1 MNAPAAAQPPP
12 PVISPP
18 TNKSY
23 RSRRNEELE
32 ALRRKGLATIFNK
45 HFTSVA
51 DKIRQ
56 ERKAAELALAEIV
69 KRKAELAA
77 NPKSFEGGL
86 TITQLDKLHME
97 LKRRKNDV
105 QMKERETVELWRRY
119 CSQYGDNTE
128 TMVSQWKAATGDNNN
143 NNNNEDM
150 MNDDMSIVRQSDLK
164 QKEIVQISGDVKEI
178 TEQYEDG
185 TAFGNK
191 ENHVTIVTPTNVWK
205 RPEGFTGSEQ
215 VSAVSNSKK
224 MNAPGNKVYTPP
236 DAVAPLTTITPVKSV
251 VSFSPATNHM
261 TYTPMKDDMDG
272 MNNMKN
278 GVTVDSSPNI
288 ATALSTPPPMSNKKG
303 EHNREGVNDDWC
315 NGSVMDRSLYLNSS
329 GDDESCISGITE
341 IDCATVAE
349 AEWKLTEFLRTEREN
364 IKKMFLDEP
373 TIEECTSQGEEYS
386 ADLFSKSGRSVLSS
400 TRLAKATEAAEA
412 LVKQMEEDTKWMNDP
427 NFLNESYESHVK
439 ETDQVGELEN
449 NNNLEWKAYWSEEH
463 KREYYHNI
471 ITNQTCWTR
480 PKGVQVDFKAVIKA
494 NPQADIQVEDKNVA
508 FTDETPTDE
517 ERVDVKDFTKKVNIQ
532 SSYSTN
538 AEIIQEFRPQRG
550 DASIQSRASSTKTS
564 KVLLYR
570 RRRAR
575 RQRRNRRIAFTALCA
590 VLGTAVFM
598 NRDKLFSSQDVQS
611 VVVVPPLEIDIEE
624 KIQLEVSRKLEEE
637 RKRKEALEAA
647 EEERKRKEADEAEKL
662 RIEEE
667 EEDRVRTEQEAQK
680 ALALEEA
687 ISNEIAIQEEEMRRP
702 WACNIPLAYL
712 ISRKCW
718 MVAKKKPIFD
728 LKALTDAMME

>member
-1 MNAPAAAQPPP
+1 MNAPPAAQPPP

-23 RSRRNEELE
+23 RSKRNEELE

-97 LKRRKNDV
+97 LKRRKNEV

-119 CSQYGDNTE
+119 CSQYGDNNE
-128 TMVSQWKAATGDNNN
+128 TTMTQWKDTSGDNY
-143 NNNNEDM
+143 EGT

-164 QKEIVQISGDVKEI
+164 SKDIVQISGDIKEI

-185 TAFGNK
+185 TAFGVK
-191 ENHVTIVTPTNVWK
+191 ENHAKIVTPTNVWK
-205 RPEGFTGSEQ
+205 RPEGFTASELR
-215 VSAVSNSKK
+215 SSVSNTQKMSVPEKK
-224 MNAPGNKVYTPP
+224 KYAVP
-236 DAVAPLTTITPVKSV
+236 DAIAPLTSITPVKSV
-251 VSFSPATNHM
+251 VTFSPATNNIS
-261 TYTPMKDDMDG
+261 YTPMKDNIGG
-272 MNNMKN
+272 MVTMNN

-288 ATALSTPPPMSNKKG
+288 ATALSTPPPMSNKKAD
-303 EHNREGVNDDWC
+303 HREGGNDDWC

-364 IKKMFLDEP
+364 IKKMFRDEP

-386 ADLFSKSGRSVLSS
+386 AGLYSKSERSALSS
-400 TRLAKATEAAEA
+400 ARLAKATQAAEA

-427 NFLNESYESHVK
+427 NFLNESYEDNDNGTSR
-439 ETDQVGELEN
+439 VGELEQ

-463 KREYYHNI
+463 KREYYHNV

-517 ERVDVKDFTKKVNIQ
+517 ERVAVKDFTKKVNIQ
-532 SSYSTN
+532 TSYSTN
-538 AEIIQEFRPQRG
+538 ADMIQEFRPQRG

-575 RQRRNRRIAFTALCA
+575 RQRRNRRIAFAVLCA
-590 VLGTAVFM
+590 TLGSAVFM
-598 NRDKLFSSQDVQS
+598 NRDKLFSSQDTPT
-611 VVVVPPLEIDIEE
+611 VVVVSPSEIDIEE

-647 EEERKRKEADEAEKL
+647 EEERKRNEAAEAERL
-662 RIEEE
+662 RVEEE
-667 EEDRVRTEQEAQK
+667 NRLLLEQEAQKAQK
-680 ALALEEA
+680 ALALEEE

-702 WACNIPLAYL
+702 WGCNIPLAYL

>member
-1 MNAPAAAQPPP
+1 MPTMNAPAAAQPPP

-23 RSRRNEELE
+23 RSKRNEELE

-97 LKRRKNDV
+97 LKRRKNEV
-105 QMKERETVELWRRY
+105 HMKERETVELWRRY
-119 CSQYGDNTE
+119 CSQYGDNNE
-128 TMVSQWKAATGDNNN
+128 TAMAQWKVASGDSH
-143 NNNNEDM
+143 
-150 MNDDMSIVRQSDLK
+150 DDAIHDDISIVRQSDLK
-164 QKEIVQISGDVKEI
+164 SKEVVQISGDIKEI

-185 TAFGNK
+185 TAFGAK
-191 ENHVTIVTPTNVWK
+191 ENHAKIVTPTNVWK
-205 RPEGFTGSEQ
+205 RPEGFTANEIRSS
-215 VSAVSNSKK
+215 VPNTKK
-224 MNAPGNKVYTPP
+224 MSAPGNKVYMKP
-236 DAVAPLTTITPVKSV
+236 DAVAPLTSITPVKSV
-251 VSFSPATNHM
+251 VSFSPATNNIS
-261 TYTPMKDDMDG
+261 YTPMKDNSEG
-272 MNNMKN
+272 IVTMKN
-278 GVTVDSSPNI
+278 GVTLDSSPNI
-288 ATALSTPPPMSNKKG
+288 ATALSTPPPMSNRKA
-303 EHNREGVNDDWC
+303 EHRVGANDDWC
-315 NGSVMDRSLYLNSS
+315 NGSVMDRSVYLNSS

-364 IKKMFLDEP
+364 IKKMFRDEP

-386 ADLFSKSGRSVLSS
+386 AGLYSKSERSALSS
-400 TRLAKATEAAEA
+400 ARLAKATQAAEA
-412 LVKQMEEDTKWMNDP
+412 LVKQMEEETKWMNDP
-427 NFLNESYESHVK
+427 NFLNEGYEDNGK
-439 ETDQVGELEN
+439 ETDQVGELEK

-494 NPQADIQVEDKNVA
+494 NPQADIQIEDKNVA
-508 FTDETPTDE
+508 FTDETPTEE

-538 AEIIQEFRPQRG
+538 AYMIQEFRPQRG

-575 RQRRNRRIAFTALCA
+575 RQRRNRRIAFGVLCVA
-590 VLGTAVFM
+590 LGTAAFM
-598 NRDKLFSSQDVQS
+598 NRDKLFASKDNQT
-611 VVVVPPLEIDIEE
+611 VVVVSPSEIDIEE

-637 RKRKEALEAA
+637 RKRQEALEAA
-647 EEERKRKEADEAEKL
+647 EKERKRKEIDEAERL
-662 RIEEE
+662 RLEEE
-667 EEDRVRTEQEAQK
+667 NRLLLEQEEKEAQK
-680 ALALEEA
+680 TLALEA
-687 ISNEIAIQEEEMRRP
+687 DISNEIAIQEEEMRRP

-718 MVAKKKPIFD
+718 MAAKKKPIFD

>member
-1 MNAPAAAQPPP
+1 MNAPPAAQPPP

-23 RSRRNEELE
+23 RSKRNEELE

-97 LKRRKNDV
+97 LKRRKNEV

-119 CSQYGDNTE
+119 CSQYGDNNE
-128 TMVSQWKAATGDNNN
+128 TTMTQWKVASGDNC
-143 NNNNEDM
+143 EGTI
-150 MNDDMSIVRQSDLK
+150 NDDMSIVRQSDLK
-164 QKEIVQISGDVKEI
+164 SKDFVQISGDIKEI

-185 TAFGNK
+185 TAFGVK
-191 ENHVTIVTPTNVWK
+191 ENHTKIVTPTNVWK
-205 RPEGFTGSEQ
+205 RPEGFTASELR
-215 VSAVSNSKK
+215 SSVSNTKEMSVPEKK
-224 MNAPGNKVYTPP
+224 EYMVP
-236 DAVAPLTTITPVKSV
+236 DAIAPLTSITPVKSV
-251 VSFSPATNHM
+251 VTFSPATNNIS
-261 TYTPMKDDMDG
+261 YTPMKDNIG
-272 MNNMKN
+272 GIVTMKN

-288 ATALSTPPPMSNKKG
+288 ATALSTPPPMSNKKAD
-303 EHNREGVNDDWC
+303 HREGANDDWC

-364 IKKMFLDEP
+364 IKKMFRDEP

-386 ADLFSKSGRSVLSS
+386 AGLYSKSEKSALSS
-400 TRLAKATEAAEA
+400 TRLAKATQAAEA

-427 NFLNESYESHVK
+427 NFLNESYEDNDNGTSR
-439 ETDQVGELEN
+439 VGELEK

-463 KREYYHNI
+463 KREYYHNV

-517 ERVDVKDFTKKVNIQ
+517 ERVAVKDFTKKVNIQ
-532 SSYSTN
+532 TSYSTN
-538 AEIIQEFRPQRG
+538 ADMIQEFRPQRG
-550 DASIQSRASSTKTS
+550 DASIQSRASSTRTS

-575 RQRRNRRIAFTALCA
+575 RQRRNRRIAFAVLCA
-590 VLGTAVFM
+590 ALGSAVFM
-598 NRDKLFSSQDVQS
+598 NRDKLFSSQDTQT
-611 VVVVPPLEIDIEE
+611 VVVVSPSEIDIEE

-647 EEERKRKEADEAEKL
+647 EEERKRKEADEAERL
-662 RIEEE
+662 RVEEE
-667 EEDRVRTEQEAQK
+667 NRLLLEQEAQK
-680 ALALEEA
+680 ALALDEE

-702 WACNIPLAYL
+702 WGCNIPLAYL